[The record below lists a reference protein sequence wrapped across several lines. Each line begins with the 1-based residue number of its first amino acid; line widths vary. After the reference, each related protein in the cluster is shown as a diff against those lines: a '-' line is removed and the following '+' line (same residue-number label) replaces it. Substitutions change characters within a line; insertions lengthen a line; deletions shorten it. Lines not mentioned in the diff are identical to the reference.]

1 MTASSPPL
9 PEAVLAG
16 VSKHRPDW
24 QLKVGVWLAAF
35 LAMYVPLYMHLAETT
50 WASDQQSHGP
60 MIMAVCAWLLWTDR
74 AGIFA
79 EPKRPAWVAGT
90 VVLLLSLLAFVLGR
104 SQGVVELDALSQL
117 GVLIA
122 GLLLIQGPSAFRKAW
137 FPLVFLLFAV
147 PLPGA
152 WVQAVTMPLKHAVS
166 VVAEELLF
174 WTGYPIGRSGVTLT
188 IGPYALLVADACSGL
203 NSLFTLEALGL
214 LYMKA
219 MRYKSTTRNV
229 LLALMIVPISFVSNV
244 TRVLILVLVTFYL
257 GDEAGQG
264 FAHDFAGLVLF
275 VVALIL
281 IYGFDRLLAA
291 RFDDQG
297 GARRH
302 V

>member
-9 PEAVLAG
+9 PEAVLADR
-16 VSKHRPDW
+16 SKPKPDW
-24 QLKVGVWLAAF
+24 LLQAGVWLVAY

-60 MIMAVCAWLLWTDR
+60 MIILVCAWLLWTDR
-74 AGIFA
+74 AGVFA
-79 EPKRPAWVAGT
+79 HPPKPAVITGGL
-90 VVLLLSLLAFVLGR
+90 VLAVSLLAFVLGR
-104 SQGVVELDALSQL
+104 SQGVIELDALSQI
-117 GVLIA
+117 GVLVA
-122 GLLLIQGPSAFRKAW
+122 GLLLIQGHSALRKSW
-137 FPLVFLLFAV
+137 FPLLFLLFSV

-152 WVQAVTMPLKHAVS
+152 WVQAATMPLKHAVS

-174 WTGYPIGRSGVTLT
+174 WAGYPVGRSGVTLT

-219 MRYKSTTRNV
+219 MRYKSTARNV

-244 TRVLILVLVTFYL
+244 TRVLILVLITFYL

-264 FAHDFAGLVLF
+264 FAHEFAGMVLF
-275 VVALIL
+275 SVALVL

-291 RFDDQG
+291 RFDSLG